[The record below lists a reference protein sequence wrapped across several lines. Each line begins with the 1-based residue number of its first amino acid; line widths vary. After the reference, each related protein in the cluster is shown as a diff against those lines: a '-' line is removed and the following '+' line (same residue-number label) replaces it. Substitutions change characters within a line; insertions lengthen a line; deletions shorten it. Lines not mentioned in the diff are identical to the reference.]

1 MYLINGEA
9 RDEVKTFLS
18 QPRTLDEYK
27 DYIIKFNKISS
38 TIRNDVKPNVT
49 IGILEFNFTD
59 IINILCEQ
67 AKIFEDVIKA
77 NMSSVYTSIGK
88 K

>member
-1 MYLINGEA
+1 VYLINGEA

-77 NMSSVYTSIGK
+77 NMSSVYTAIGK